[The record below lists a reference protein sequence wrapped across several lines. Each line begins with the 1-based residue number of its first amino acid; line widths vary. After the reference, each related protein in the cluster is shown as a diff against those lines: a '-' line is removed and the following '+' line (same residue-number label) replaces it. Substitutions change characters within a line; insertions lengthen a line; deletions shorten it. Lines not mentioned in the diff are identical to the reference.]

1 MIDMHT
7 KFVAVSLFTV
17 VPEKLSALE
26 DAACTTMER
35 QVHQLAG
42 FREGIVMTDEDQT
55 EVLIVTQWD
64 SKDAWVR
71 AEWEPTIGSALAAFA
86 KDAAAYNVRTFI
98 PQTIVRP
105 NAPSD

>member
-7 KFVAVSLFTV
+7 KFVSVSLFTV
-17 VPEKLSALE
+17 APERLSALE
-26 DAACTTMER
+26 DAARATMEQ

-55 EVLIVTQWD
+55 QVLIVTQWD

-71 AEWEPTIGSALAAFA
+71 AEWEPTIGRAVAAVA

-98 PQTIVRP
+98 PVTLVRP
-105 NAPSD
+105 NAASD